1 MKTISVGMDL
11 KTCVYYI
18 TERVFIILQGRNV
31 KKYLHM
37 QSIEIISLSHDI
49 IKPQIRQMKQNI
61 N

>member
-1 MKTISVGMDL
+1 MDL

-18 TERVFIILQGRNV
+18 TERVFIILQGQNV

-37 QSIEIISLSHDI
+37 QSIEIISLSRDI